1 MKKKAKLLEV
11 PSEVLEQT
19 QAQIEENSIMLKYHT
34 ELLKLWQN
42 STGKNIP
49 SSMIE
54 MYLWLLEELKQL
66 QIKVNNR
73 NSSDFCVFIPVL
85 LNKDVEI
92 KILLGNTGQVTSEVL
107 VKGEVTKEVKLKD
120 HTDLPILAQMANLE
134 STKIQLQ
141 KPGYRG

>member
-1 MKKKAKLLEV
+1 MKKKNKSLEV
-11 PSEVLEQT
+11 PPQT
-19 QAQIEENSIMLKYHT
+19 QAQMTLDQLQLASLGQELTNMWQKSTEKSIPTSNELMLWAIT
-34 ELLKLWQN
+34 
-42 STGKNIP
+42 
-49 SSMIE
+49 
-54 MYLWLLEELKQL
+54 ELKQL
-66 QIKVNNR
+66 QTKVNNR

-85 LNKDVEI
+85 LAKDIEI
-92 KILLGNTGQVTSEVL
+92 KILLDNTGQVTSEVL